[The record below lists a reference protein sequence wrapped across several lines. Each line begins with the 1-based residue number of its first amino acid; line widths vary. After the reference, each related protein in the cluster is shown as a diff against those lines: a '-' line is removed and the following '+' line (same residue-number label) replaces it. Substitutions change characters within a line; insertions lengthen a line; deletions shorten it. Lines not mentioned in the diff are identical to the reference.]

1 MANVQAKGMS
11 MGFGVLASICNGV
24 AFTARQ
30 GHHVANGLRTVADG
44 IDNVSTK
51 VDTAMLKKAMEYQ
64 LKKQAMA
71 EVANMSDEEIAQCA
85 EAVEAQEM
93 MDEAK
98 EVQCQTID
106 ECKTAPVAEAPKKE
120 NPLKKVVASV
130 GEVTNK
136 ATETVKSKIAVD
148 VKDSD
153 IPFAGNF
160 VGEAT
165 I

>member
-30 GHHVANGLRTVADG
+30 GHHVANGLRCVADG

-51 VDTAMLKKAMEYQ
+51 VDTSMLQKAMEYQ

-71 EVANMSDEEIAQCA
+71 EVANMSDEKIAQCA
-85 EAVEAQEM
+85 EAMEAEQ
-93 MDEAK
+93 AK
-98 EVQCQTID
+98 AEQCQAID
-106 ECKTAPVAEAPKKE
+106 SAIK
-120 NPLKKVVASV
+120 
-130 GEVTNK
+130 GNK
-136 ATETVKSKIAVD
+136 PETVQPAVTAEPASPVQSKESPMKKAVNSKIATIED
-148 VKDSD
+148 DS

-160 VGEAT
+160 VGEAVV
-165 I
+165 

>member
-51 VDTAMLKKAMEYQ
+51 VDTAMLQRAMNFK
-64 LKKQAMA
+64 LKQQAMA
-71 EVANMSDEEIAQCA
+71 EVAEMSDEEIAQCA
-85 EAVEAQEM
+85 EAMEAE
-93 MDEAK
+93 
-98 EVQCQTID
+98 EVQTQTID
-106 ECKTAPVAEAPKKE
+106 KTKTETKAAEPADEVTNQATAQPKE
-120 NPLKKVVASV
+120 NPLKK
-130 GEVTNK
+130 
-136 ATETVKSKIAVD
+136 TVNSKIAIEGGN
-148 VKDSD
+148 

-160 VGEAT
+160 AGEMAV
-165 I
+165 